1 MDAEERQ
8 ALREVTRRYLD
19 DVVDHTAAATVLAAA
34 EGFDRGQWA
43 AMATQL
49 GLQGTGISED
59 AGGAGLGLA
68 GSLLVHEELGRALY
82 GGPFLGTV
90 GQVVPGLQAL
100 GNDAAATGRLEQIAA
115 GKLTAAAAVPIETLA
130 AVAPGRQ
137 SPLALSGPLD
147 RPAVTGSLPLV
158 VDAPLA
164 DALLAVAAGPAGLS
178 LLWIDAS
185 APGVKV
191 DRIEAVDLTRRFGQV
206 TFDGALA
213 EVIGGAAQAQA
224 ALAAIRRGL
233 MLALTAECVGVA
245 ARCLEMAVGHVA
257 TRHQFGR
264 PIGSFQAIKHRC
276 ADLLIA
282 LEAARSAL
290 RLATSPATSPLE
302 AEARLAAARIRAG
315 EAAFTI
321 ANENIHLH
329 GGIGFTWE
337 YPAHLFYR
345 RAKSNQQLLDSTGGQ
360 RGHLAATV
368 FALYAEQEQAS

>member
-1 MDAEERQ
+1 MDAQERQ

-19 DVVDHTAAATVLAAA
+19 DIVDHTATATVLAAA
-34 EGFDRGQWA
+34 EGFDRAQWS
-43 AMATQL
+43 AMASQV

-59 AGGAGLGLA
+59 AGGAGLGLD

-100 GNDAAATGRLEQIAA
+100 GEDAAATERLERIAA
-115 GKLTAAAAVPIETLA
+115 GKLTAAAAIPIEALS
-130 AVAPGRQ
+130 AVGPDQ
-137 SPLALSGPLD
+137 QPLALSGPLD
-147 RPAVTGSLPLV
+147 RPLVTGFLPLV
-158 VDAPLA
+158 IDAPLA
-164 DALLAVAAGPAGLS
+164 DAFLAVAAGPGGPRLA
-178 LLWIDAS
+178 WIDAS
-185 APGVKV
+185 APGVFI
-191 DRIEAVDLTRRFGQV
+191 DRVEAVDLTRRFGQV
-206 TFDGALA
+206 TFQAAAA
-213 EVIGGAAQAQA
+213 EPLGDAAAAQI

-233 MLALTAECVGVA
+233 MLALVAECVGVA
-245 ARCLEMAVGHVA
+245 ARCLEMAVGYVA
-257 TRHQFGR
+257 TRQQFGR

-290 RLATSPATSPLE
+290 RLAVSPATSPLE
-302 AEARLAAARIRAG
+302 AEARLAAARICAG
-315 EAAFTI
+315 EAAFAI